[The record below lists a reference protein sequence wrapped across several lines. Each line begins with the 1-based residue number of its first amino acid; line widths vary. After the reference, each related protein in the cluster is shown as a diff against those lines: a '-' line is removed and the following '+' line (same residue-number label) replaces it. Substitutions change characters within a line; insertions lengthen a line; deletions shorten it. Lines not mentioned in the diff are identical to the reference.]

1 MKMRWHQC
9 ELYALFLE
17 VCDESLRALIIQE
30 LYLGVETPFRQMRI
44 QAYLFRNKVF
54 LRSVA

>member
-44 QAYLFRNKVF
+44 QAYLFRNQVF
-54 LRSVA
+54 L